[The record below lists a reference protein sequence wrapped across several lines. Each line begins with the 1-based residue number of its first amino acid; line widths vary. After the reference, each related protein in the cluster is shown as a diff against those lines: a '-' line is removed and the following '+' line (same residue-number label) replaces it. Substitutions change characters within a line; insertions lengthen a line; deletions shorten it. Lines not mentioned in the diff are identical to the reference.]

1 MAGTCKPEQKFLG
14 HRARDGQ
21 EAGSKGEIC
30 DENIVN
36 KMYKMNFLHIYR
48 NDFPVEV
55 SSDLENV
62 IGTN

>member
-1 MAGTCKPEQKFLG
+1 MAGTCKPEQRFLG

-36 KMYKMNFLHIYR
+36 KMCKMNFLHICR
-48 NDFPVEV
+48 NDFPVE
-55 SSDLENV
+55 SQQ
-62 IGTN
+62 